1 MTKHIRPLT
10 AFKKLNP
17 EIYSDIFD
25 SIPNDLSVKGKEN
38 EFYFLYACVYS
49 GIKTKNVILDPAQ
62 ISIIE
67 GYKNKNNP
75 TEKELEEF
83 TGKVK
88 IASYHL
94 TKYEYNAFFYTNEG
108 EPTNKLTISELGRLL
123 LTGWHYGIKEY
134 TQELLRYVERSYYKK
149 VKENEAFND
158 LEIHSVVKHLRENII
173 YYYQNK
179 DECKFYIL
187 DKLFNKTL
195 KSILPPLPEKLKK
208 HEELIDLLT
217 EIRKNQ
223 IAKGIDF
230 WINKADELENKVYE
244 LEAYADYLKEGIVS
258 YGTGDF
264 LTFDDYKKQIDEED
278 EVLNQQEEVDKNN
291 TNEIQGE

>member
-149 VKENEAFND
+149 EKESEF
-158 LEIHSVVKHLRENII
+158 LLSIHS
-173 YYYQNK
+173 
-179 DECKFYIL
+179 
-187 DKLFNKTL
+187 
-195 KSILPPLPEKLKK
+195 
-208 HEELIDLLT
+208 
-217 EIRKNQ
+217 
-223 IAKGIDF
+223 
-230 WINKADELENKVYE
+230 
-244 LEAYADYLKEGIVS
+244 
-258 YGTGDF
+258 
-264 LTFDDYKKQIDEED
+264 TFSQA
-278 EVLNQQEEVDKNN
+278 L
-291 TNEIQGE
+291 